1 MKKICL
7 IHGPNINFTGIREKG
22 VYGTLTFDEINDE
35 IRKKADELDF
45 EVEIFQSNHEG
56 DLVDKIHAAHGACDG
71 IVYNPGAHTHYSYA
85 LRDALGSVSTPCV
98 EVHISDVSTREV
110 FRHISVIAPACV
122 AQVKGRGFAGYN
134 DALDI
139 LLEGVTERLG
149 EGFEGR
155 YAPGQVIVAGRDLID
170 E

>member
-56 DLVDKIHAAHGACDG
+56 AIIDKIQACYGSKDG
-71 IVYNPGAHTHYSYA
+71 IIINPGAYTHYSYA
-85 LRDALGSVSTPCV
+85 IRDAIAAVKIPV
-98 EVHISDVSTREV
+98 IEVHMSNIHKREE
-110 FRHISVIAPACV
+110 FRHHSVISPVCAGQIA
-122 AQVKGRGFAGYN
+122 GFGKESYILGLH
-134 DALDI
+134 ALKNI
-139 LLEGVTERLG
+139 LEEK
-149 EGFEGR
+149 EYE
-155 YAPGQVIVAGRDLID
+155 QD
-170 E
+170 

>member
-56 DLVDKIHAAHGACDG
+56 AIIDKIQACYGSKDG
-71 IVYNPGAHTHYSYA
+71 IIINPGAYTHYS
-85 LRDALGSVSTPCV
+85 LSLI
-98 EVHISDVSTREV
+98 HI
-110 FRHISVIAPACV
+110 
-122 AQVKGRGFAGYN
+122 
-134 DALDI
+134 
-139 LLEGVTERLG
+139 
-149 EGFEGR
+149 
-155 YAPGQVIVAGRDLID
+155 
-170 E
+170 